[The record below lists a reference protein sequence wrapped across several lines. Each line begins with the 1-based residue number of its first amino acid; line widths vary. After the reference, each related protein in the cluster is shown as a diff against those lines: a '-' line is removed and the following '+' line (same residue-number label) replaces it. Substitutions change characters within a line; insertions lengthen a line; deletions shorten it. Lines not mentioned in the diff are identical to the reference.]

1 MSVAGQSLML
11 SIAKGLLEEEERQR
25 EEERQNY
32 MADTCPPVSMP
43 RTMQELQVL
52 EADQHGLDPSS

>member
-1 MSVAGQSLML
+1 MSVVGQSLML

-25 EEERQNY
+25 EEDRQRY
-32 MADTCPPVSMP
+32 MADTCPPVSVP

-52 EADQHGLDPSS
+52 DPEPAWT